1 MLLEEQE
8 LILALLGS
16 TRRCLSLAIEMIET
30 EQDCIGILYQ
40 IQVARATINKCGQ
53 ILVQN
58 QLLNSLETACF
69 DTCSENRSD
78 ELKNLVG
85 LYSYYQ
91 EFS

>member
-1 MLLEEQE
+1 MLLEKQDHV
-8 LILALLGS
+8 LTLLRS
-16 TRRCLSLAIEMIET
+16 TRRCLSLAIEMLET

-53 ILVQN
+53 ILVRN
-58 QLLNSLETACF
+58 QLQQSLETACF
-69 DTCSENRSD
+69 DTHSENRSD
-78 ELKNLVG
+78 QLKNLVD